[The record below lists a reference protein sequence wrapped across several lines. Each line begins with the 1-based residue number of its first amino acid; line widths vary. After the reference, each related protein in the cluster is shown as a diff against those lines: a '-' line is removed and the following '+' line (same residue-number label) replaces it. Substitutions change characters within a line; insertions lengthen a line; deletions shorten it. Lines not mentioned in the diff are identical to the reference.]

1 MFDLRLADGLSV
13 TGPIPPIV
21 RYLPAFRW
29 ATPVLEQQF
38 GIPAKL
44 LLPESGRCRLEDAG
58 EREQVKPS
66 LAIWRTSRSH
76 HRTANLSA
84 SGRKTMPQ
92 VSSLAGRCSG
102 GKLIPARLQRL
113 QYCLTFAAKR
123 VMAARSPTIIFK
135 LLARLR
141 PGRERRRGAVVKAS
155 SGRLGADHVR

>member
-1 MFDLRLADGLSV
+1 
-13 TGPIPPIV
+13 
-21 RYLPAFRW
+21 
-29 ATPVLEQQF
+29 
-38 GIPAKL
+38 
-44 LLPESGRCRLEDAG
+44 
-58 EREQVKPS
+58 VKPS

-92 VSSLAGRCSG
+92 VSSLVGRCSG
-102 GKLIPARLQRL
+102 GKLIPARL

-141 PGRERRRGAVVKAS
+141 PGRERRRGAVVTVKPRQAAS
-155 SGRLGADHVR
+155 ERIMSDDPQKNTPEHENRIRGRACHLWEARHTVPTMKPERDHARVAWADGVTRRDTRLC